1 MKCKYKH
8 YNKKCETCGIKLK
21 DCECFLEYIKFKDNL
36 IKYKC
41 LCCNKHHQKNLMRT
55 WRKDSLMHTIFQ
67 PMISISLFY
76 CCEKAFALI
85 IIWMIWKIFNKTLL
99 PEKVDIHSHLKME
112 HITYVDNMHRKW
124 VCKDSKIKNI
134 SKYHDLYV
142 QSSLL
147 LLDDVF
153 KNFRNMC
160 LEIHEPDP
168 ALFLT
173 AAKSAWQTLSK
184 KTKVKLNLSTDIAIL
199 LMVQKGMRGGTYYVI
214 PLYAKANSKYM
225 KDYDK
230 NKESSYLT
238 LGCK

>member
-21 DCECFLEYIKFKDNL
+21 DCECFLDYIKFKDNL

-85 IIWMIWKIFNKTLL
+85 IIWMIWIIFNKTLL

-124 VCKDSKIKNI
+124 VCKDSKIKKYIKI
-134 SKYHDLYV
+134 SWFVCSKQSIIVRRCIWKLSEYV
-142 QSSLL
+142 SWNTWTWPCSFPNGSKISMTNSL
-147 LLDDVF
+147 
-153 KNFRNMC
+153 
-160 LEIHEPDP
+160 
-168 ALFLT
+168 
-173 AAKSAWQTLSK
+173 K
-184 KTKVKLNLSTDIAIL
+184 KD
-199 LMVQKGMRGGTYYVI
+199 
-214 PLYAKANSKYM
+214 
-225 KDYDK
+225 
-230 NKESSYLT
+230 
-238 LGCK
+238 